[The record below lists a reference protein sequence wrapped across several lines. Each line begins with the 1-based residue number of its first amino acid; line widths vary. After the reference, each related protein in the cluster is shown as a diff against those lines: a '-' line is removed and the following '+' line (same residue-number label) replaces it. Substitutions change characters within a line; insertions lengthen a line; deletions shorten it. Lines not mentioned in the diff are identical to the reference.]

1 MNTDREWQLRL
12 AILSTLVAKAPA
24 KPGRTALMK
33 FAYLLQTVRR
43 VPLGYQFKLYNYGPY
58 DAAVL
63 SDLSQAAMFDAIES
77 ETVIFQSG
85 YGYEY
90 SPGEK
95 YEELRQESGAE
106 LAEFVDDIDW
116 VLKGFGDWSASRLEL
131 LSTVVFA
138 EREMQRK
145 QKSAPKSDLCQRVK
159 SIKPHFSDDTIAA
172 MIDNLAG
179 QKLIEVTAA

>member
-1 MNTDREWQLRL
+1 MTANREWQLRL
-12 AILSTLVAKAPA
+12 SILSKLVAEAPA

-63 SDLSQAAMFDAIES
+63 SDLSQASMFDATES
-77 ETVIFQSG
+77 ETVYYPSG

-90 SPGEK
+90 SPGEN
-95 YEELRQESGAE
+95 YEELCQKDKVE
-106 LAEFVDDIDW
+106 LAEFDDDIDW
-116 VLKGFGDWSASRLEL
+116 VLKEYGDWSASQLEL

-145 QKSAPKSDLCQRVK
+145 QKSAPKTDLCQRVK
-159 SIKPHFSDDTIAA
+159 GIKPHFDEDTIAA
-172 MIDNLAG
+172 MIDSLAG
-179 QKLIEVTAA
+179 QKLIEVIAA